1 MSPLYPSSGRS
12 KKPVLFIHSKQ
23 DDYIPPESSEMLYE
37 KKPGEKR
44 LYIAEK
50 GAHAMSYTQ
59 NRTSY
64 KNTVRDFL
72 QEITNRRKEGE
83 RA

>member
-1 MSPLYPSSGRS
+1 
-12 KKPVLFIHSKQ
+12 
-23 DDYIPPESSEMLYE
+23 
-37 KKPGEKR
+37 
-44 LYIAEK
+44 
-50 GAHAMSYTQ
+50 MSYTQ
-59 NRTSY
+59 NRNSY

>member
-1 MSPLYPSSGRS
+1 
-12 KKPVLFIHSKQ
+12 KPVLFIHSKH
-23 DDYIPPESSEMLYE
+23 DDYIPAESSEMLYE
-37 KKPGEKR
+37 KKPGKKR

-59 NRTSY
+59 NRNSY

-72 QEITNRRKEGE
+72 QEITNRHKEGE